1 MGSRLPFV
9 ALSATAAAA
18 LILTLSGC
26 STIVNQVTDALQG
39 KSDVFSLTVGDCVND
54 GDLEVTEVSSVEKP
68 SCDELHDNEV
78 YLTVELESSQY
89 PADAAY
95 PGDEATYVL
104 ADESCAGYFETWVGA
119 SVNDTSLYYFPFYP
133 SDASWSQGDREVVC
147 LAYDTEG
154 QVTGS
159 LEGKGPEFP
168 YLGP

>member
-1 MGSRLPFV
+1 MRSRLPHV

-26 STIVNQVTDALQG
+26 STILNQVTDVLQG

-54 GDLEVTEVSSVEKP
+54 GDLEATEISSVEKP

-78 YLTVELESSQY
+78 YLTVELESRTY
-89 PADAAY
+89 PADAPY
-95 PGDEATYVL
+95 PGDEATYAL
-104 ADESCAGYFETWVGA
+104 AEGSCAGYFETWVGA
-119 SVNDTSLYYFPFYP
+119 SVYDTSLYYFPFYP
-133 SDASWSQGDREVVC
+133 SESSWGQGDREVVC

-168 YLGP
+168 YLEP

>member
-1 MGSRLPFV
+1 VRSRLPFF
-9 ALSATAAAA
+9 ALSATAAA
-18 LILTLSGC
+18 LVLTLSGC
-26 STIVNQVTDALQG
+26 SAILNQVIDALQG

-68 SCDELHDNEV
+68 SCDEPHDNEV
-78 YLTVELESSQY
+78 YLTVELESSKY

-147 LAYDTEG
+147 LAYDSEG

-168 YLGP
+168 YLEP